1 MKQTDV
7 EEPTALTRALKALYE
22 ALRHQP
28 RLENGASAVN
38 EPPQPA
44 RR

>member
-1 MKQTDV
+1 MNQTDD
-7 EEPTALTRALKALYE
+7 EEPTALTKALQALSKVLSYE
-22 ALRHQP
+22 PKFEP
-28 RLENGASAVN
+28 RASAVN

>member
-1 MKQTDV
+1 MNQTDN
-7 EEPTALTRALKALYE
+7 EEPTALTKALRALSKALNYE
-22 ALRHQP
+22 PKPEP
-28 RLENGASAVN
+28 RASAVN